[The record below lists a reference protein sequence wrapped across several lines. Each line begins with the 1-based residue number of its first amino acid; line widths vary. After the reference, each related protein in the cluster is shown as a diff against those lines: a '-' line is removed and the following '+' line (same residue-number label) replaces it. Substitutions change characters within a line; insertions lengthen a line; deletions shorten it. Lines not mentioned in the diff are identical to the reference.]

1 MYFFVLHF
9 LSKRRQKMPFVDLVD
24 ENNKKFSI
32 NTDYVIR
39 VSETML
45 GNGYILDTTK
55 TIIYTNQDYHDV
67 LNAIKS
73 AQLHVK
79 IK

>member
-1 MYFFVLHF
+1 
-9 LSKRRQKMPFVDLVD
+9 MPFVDLVD

-39 VSETML
+39 VGEAML

-55 TIIYTNQDYHDV
+55 TIIYTNQKYQDV
-67 LNAIKS
+67 LGAIKS
-73 AQLHVK
+73 ALTPVK
-79 IK
+79 GK